1 MPFSR
6 PSAVFLIA
14 TGAYIGIRGYYRRK
28 ASKETVV
35 VGRSSQADMALVLLV
50 GCGQIL
56 LPLIALFTPLLDWAH
71 YRSPAPVLGWLG
83 ALLMAA
89 GLWLFWR
96 SHDDLGDNW
105 SVTLE
110 VRADHRLVSSGVYGR
125 IRHPMYA
132 SFFAMALGQW
142 LLLQNWVAGPAA
154 LVAVACLY
162 AIRKP
167 HEEAMLLDSFGDE
180 YRQYM
185 SATGGIWPKF
195 GASRGAMRAP
205 R

>member
-1 MPFSR
+1 MPFST
-6 PSAVFLIA
+6 PSAVFLVA
-14 TGAYIGIRGYYRRK
+14 TAAYLGVRGYYKRK
-28 ASKETVV
+28 APRKTVV
-35 VGRSSQADMALVLLV
+35 VGRSSGADMALVLLV

-56 LPLIALFTPLLDWAH
+56 LPLLALFTPILDGAH
-71 YRSPAPVLGWLG
+71 YRSPTLFLDCLG

-96 SHDDLGDNW
+96 SHADLGDNW

-110 VRADHRLVSSGVYGR
+110 VLKDHRLVSDGVYRR

-132 SFFAMALGQW
+132 SFLAMALGQW
-142 LLLQNWVAGPAA
+142 LLLPNWIAGPAA
-154 LVAVACLY
+154 LSAVACLY
-162 AIRKP
+162 VIRRP
-167 HEEAMLLDSFGDE
+167 HEEAMLLDTFGDE

-185 SATGGIWPKF
+185 NATGGIWPKF
-195 GASRGAMRAP
+195 GASSGARRAP